1 MEPAEYE
8 GVAVRAISR
17 RRFLQLG
24 AAVAGSA
31 AVASAIPVKVY
42 ADSAVATKPA
52 QQLAFGAATLSSR
65 PVQVMNGFGASGAWW
80 PNDLGNFGSAVQ
92 EQVASMLFSPSGIG
106 LSAYRYNV
114 GGGGVGVTN
123 PSRAPQTFLVGSGQY
138 DWSRDPGGQ
147 RFLALAAQSGVPNL
161 VGFANSAPVS
171 WTTNGQNCGGN
182 LVPGAEAAYAAYLAD
197 VVTHFHD
204 SLGIRL
210 AYLSPMNEP
219 DYGFGNGKQ
228 EGMIVPTAQRSTLVK
243 ALAAQFA
250 SRAPYAVVTADESSQ
265 VGTQFNPEASQWLG
279 VAGTPNALAALAH
292 HNYDFPNSYAL
303 QQARSIGTTYGL
315 PLWCTEICCFVTQ
328 TGQFGQQYDP
338 TIANAMVMANLI
350 WQTLTYANDAAFH
363 WWVACSSA
371 MGIDPVANP
380 AGISQVN
387 GAGWNDGLLYYDA
400 NYAANGNQQIYVTK
414 RYYALGNFSR
424 YIRPGDQRYTVSG
437 TASNLRMLAFS
448 RSGGWTLLVI
458 NNSSAGSASTSFRV
472 QLPSRVRALGAV
484 ETSAAK
490 SLETTGLPL
499 VNTNGLVSG
508 SVPAQS
514 VTTYTFTNG

>member
-8 GVAVRAISR
+8 RIAVSAISR

-228 EGMIVPTAQRSTLVK
+228 EGMIVPTAQPNL
-243 ALAAQFA
+243 L
-250 SRAPYAVVTADESSQ
+250 
-265 VGTQFNPEASQWLG
+265 PERP
-279 VAGTPNALAALAH
+279 TP
-292 HNYDFPNSYAL
+292 S
-303 QQARSIGTTYGL
+303 
-315 PLWCTEICCFVTQ
+315 
-328 TGQFGQQYDP
+328 
-338 TIANAMVMANLI
+338 
-350 WQTLTYANDAAFH
+350 
-363 WWVACSSA
+363 
-371 MGIDPVANP
+371 
-380 AGISQVN
+380 
-387 GAGWNDGLLYYDA
+387 
-400 NYAANGNQQIYVTK
+400 
-414 RYYALGNFSR
+414 
-424 YIRPGDQRYTVSG
+424 
-437 TASNLRMLAFS
+437 
-448 RSGGWTLLVI
+448 
-458 NNSSAGSASTSFRV
+458 
-472 QLPSRVRALGAV
+472 
-484 ETSAAK
+484 
-490 SLETTGLPL
+490 
-499 VNTNGLVSG
+499 
-508 SVPAQS
+508 
-514 VTTYTFTNG
+514 